1 MTTNAADLSI
11 TTAGLARPQP
21 AHPVPAHQ
29 VPVVNARPLLFRDPL
44 RFFQQAQAQHGDLY
58 LLSVGVLRMVMLNH
72 PRHIDHVL
80 IRQAQNYQKPSLL
93 MRQLLGNGLFVSEG
107 DHWLRQRRLL
117 CLWHSS
123 SRRSLARPRT
133 L

>member
-1 MTTNAADLSI
+1 MTTNATDLSI

-21 AHPVPAHQ
+21 AHP

-58 LLSVGVLRMVMLNH
+58 LLNVGVLCMVMLNH

-107 DHWLRQRRLL
+107 DHWLRQRHLL
-117 CLWHSS
+117 WLWHSS
-123 SRRSLARPRT
+123 SRRSLAQPRT